1 MTRIR
6 EYENSDLNRAK
17 EFYINM
23 ENEKRQ
29 ERIIRYLKKK
39 RAVRQSWQWGIM
51 GLVGLQL
58 MRRTSWSTMFIE
70 MTIWTTSIGL
80 IWYLHIHDEYKKE
93 IKKQA
98 DEMVDV
104 LKSKESHCWIM
115 ENGKDIVG
123 TVILKCDQREGK
135 IGYLTGVNSEI
146 RRSLVKNAIQ
156 FAKSNKIEVISKW
169 DESTKWTSDNNHL

>member
-1 MTRIR
+1 SGEAELAIG
-6 EYENSDLNRAK
+6 
-17 EFYINM
+17 YIGTSWITA
-23 ENEKRQ
+23 NEKDK
-29 ERIIRYLKKK
+29 L
-39 RAVRQSWQWGIM
+39 
-51 GLVGLQL
+51 
-58 MRRTSWSTMFIE
+58 
-70 MTIWTTSIGL
+70 
-80 IWYLHIHDEYKKE
+80 EYYVYRDDDMDDKHRPHLE
-93 IKKQA
+93 IKKKA

>member
-39 RAVRQSWQWGIM
+39 RAVRQSWQLGIM

-80 IWYLHIHDEYKKE
+80 IWYLHIRDEYRKE

-98 DEMVDV
+98 DEMVDA